1 MSNLLNKS
9 PKILVIGDIMI
20 DKYLWGKT
28 ERISPEA
35 PVQVV
40 NINSKSK
47 ILGGAGN
54 VVNNLK
60 SLGSNVDIVSIIGDC
75 KNSNELKKLFTD
87 IKVSTKYL
95 FTQKD
100 RITSVKSRIVSS
112 NQQVVRYDYESTDE
126 ISIENQKKILS
137 IFEKIILN
145 YEIILLSDYG
155 KGVLSQNLTQSIIK
169 SAKKYNKKVLIDPK
183 SLNYSK
189 YSGAYLL
196 TPNKKEASEATKID
210 INSESSLKRAL
221 KKLKSD
227 YLLDVSLI
235 TLSENGIALYDDKLR
250 IYPTSSQEVFDVT
263 GAGDTV
269 LASLGFALA
278 CKLDI
283 DSAIKFANHAAG
295 VVVKKIGSAT
305 ATINEIIEY
314 ESSINKSSSEVHIK
328 SIDEISVLSQELK
341 SRNKKIVFTNG
352 CFDLLHSGHVKY
364 LETAKSLGDILIIG
378 LNSDKSVS
386 TLKGKS
392 RPINSESDRAYLL
405 AALEVVDYVVVFKEE
420 TPFNLINI
428 IKPHILVKG
437 GDYKGKK
444 VIGDD
449 IVKELI
455 IVPLI
460 EGRSTS
466 NIIRKIGEKN

>member
-1 MSNLLNKS
+1 MLNF
-9 PKILVIGDIMI
+9 VH
-20 DKYLWGKT
+20 
-28 ERISPEA
+28 
-35 PVQVV
+35 
-40 NINSKSK
+40 
-47 ILGGAGN
+47 
-54 VVNNLK
+54 
-60 SLGSNVDIVSIIGDC
+60 
-75 KNSNELKKLFTD
+75 
-87 IKVSTKYL
+87 
-95 FTQKD
+95 
-100 RITSVKSRIVSS
+100 
-112 NQQVVRYDYESTDE
+112 
-126 ISIENQKKILS
+126 
-137 IFEKIILN
+137 LN

>member
-1 MSNLLNKS
+1 MNNLLNKS

-100 RITSVKSRIVSS
+100 RITSIKSRIVSS
-112 NQQVVRYDYESTDE
+112 NQQVVRYDFESTDE
-126 ISIENQKKILS
+126 ISIENQKKILN
-137 IFEKIILN
+137 IFEKNILN

-155 KGVLSQNLTQSIIK
+155 KGVLSHNLTQSIIK

-269 LASLGFALA
+269 LASIGFALA

-305 ATINEIIEY
+305 TTINEIIEY

-328 SIDEISVLSQELK
+328 SIDEISLLSQELK

-378 LNSDKSVS
+378 LNSDKSVA
-386 TLKGKS
+386 TLKGKN
-392 RPINSESDRAYLL
+392 RPINSERDRAYLL